1 MRFQAADEKM
11 KTAANDKQ
19 LIQHL
24 QDKNKALTE
33 WATAANQAKTLAQE
47 RVRLLEAKLNHGK
60 SSSDGGGGGDQA
72 QERVLCTQ
80 KGSFV
85 VGAGATESRTL
96 TLDHDMAK
104 TVRFSERVVL
114 RWSFD
119 LMTTEDADIMFSIV
133 KGKKDAILTDRLV
146 KGGAAGETDNAFDV
160 GRECTLTW
168 SNRKS
173 WIRPRTVKFNISAVV
188 LSD

>member
-1 MRFQAADEKM
+1 
-11 KTAANDKQ
+11 
-19 LIQHL
+19 
-24 QDKNKALTE
+24 
-33 WATAANQAKTLAQE
+33 
-47 RVRLLEAKLNHGK
+47 
-60 SSSDGGGGGDQA
+60 
-72 QERVLCTQ
+72 
-80 KGSFV
+80 
-85 VGAGATESRTL
+85 
-96 TLDHDMAK
+96 
-104 TVRFSERVVL
+104 
-114 RWSFD
+114 